1 MGCGCE
7 SSETREELMKRLMEY
22 KFAINDMA
30 LYLDTHPCDEKAL
43 KLHNEYVCE
52 FKKIKEKYESEF
64 GPLSIETEMDSWS
77 KWVDDRW
84 PWEGEIR

>member
-30 LYLDTHPCDEKAL
+30 LYLDTHPCDGNAL
-43 KLHNEYVCE
+43 RCHNEFVRKYKE
-52 FKKIKEKYESEF
+52 YKEMYEKKY
-64 GPLSIETEMDSWS
+64 GPLSIETEMDL
-77 KWVDDRW
+77 
-84 PWEGEIR
+84 GYG